1 MNRDQVK
8 GRVREMAG
16 NIQKR
21 AGRATGSVKNE
32 AKGLAREAGGKVQK
46 NVGDLKA
53 RNDNRY

>member
-16 NIQKR
+16 KIQKR
-21 AGRATGSVKNE
+21 AGRASGSVKNE
-32 AKGLAREAGGKVQK
+32 ATGLAREVGGKVQK